1 MSEITDV
8 KVIGLTGQSG
18 AGKTTVCEVFRD
30 NGFAIIN
37 ADQVSRLVLQKGH
50 PCLQEVLEA
59 IPEATLD
66 SNGDI
71 DRKKLGDLVFRD
83 RGKLN
88 LLTSISFPHITAL
101 ILQEILRYA
110 DEGEKWILLD
120 APTLF
125 ESRADDFCQLII
137 SVLADENVRL
147 KRIMERDRL
156 SEVQARN
163 RLNSQHEDSFYID
176 NSDFII
182 KNNKG
187 IILLRE
193 KAKEVS
199 DKIKEY
205 YDAKE
210 A

>member
-18 AGKTTVCEVFRD
+18 AGKTTVCDVFRA

-37 ADQVSRLVLQKGH
+37 ADLISRAVMQKGH
-50 PCLQEVLEA
+50 PCLDEVLEA
-59 IPEATLD
+59 FPEAELD
-66 SNGDI
+66 RDGNVN
-71 DRKKLGDLVFRD
+71 RKKLGDLVFSD
-83 RGKLN
+83 KGKLN
-88 LLTSISFPHITAL
+88 LLTSIVFPHITAR
-101 ILQEILRYA
+101 ILEEILRYKA
-110 DEGEKWILLD
+110 EGKRLILLD

-125 ESRADDFCQLII
+125 ESRADDFCELII
-137 SVLADENVRL
+137 SVIADETIRM
-147 KRIMERDRL
+147 KRIMERDSLTEER
-156 SEVQARN
+156 ARA
-163 RLNSQHEDSFYID
+163 RMSTQHDNSFFID

-187 IILLRE
+187 LKLLIE

-205 YDAKE
+205 YNAKE